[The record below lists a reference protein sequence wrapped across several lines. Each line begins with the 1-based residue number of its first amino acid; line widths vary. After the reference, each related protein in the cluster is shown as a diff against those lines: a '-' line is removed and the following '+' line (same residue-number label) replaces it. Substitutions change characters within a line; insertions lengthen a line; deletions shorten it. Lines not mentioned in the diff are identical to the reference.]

1 MRIIGKPRLDL
12 MLDIETLGTDSD
24 TTLIQLA
31 CVAFDIRT
39 GSIVSEFNEF
49 IDIGQ
54 TKDLKVTGSTI
65 KWWLKTDST
74 LFKSLIERGSLSER
88 EVFARFHN
96 WMKGLQETYSLYAWG
111 NGLLFDLAI
120 IKTKLTQYGFSYPI
134 SFKTERD
141 VRTIVDL
148 YCAKKGITEK
158 QFKDIHKSN
167 DLVVHNG
174 LDDCKFQIRFVV
186 EAYKDLVGLV

>member
-1 MRIIGKPRLDL
+1 MRIIGKQRLDL
-12 MLDIETLGTDSD
+12 MLDIETLGTEND

-39 GSIVSEFNEF
+39 GNIISEFNEF
-49 IDIGQ
+49 IDISK
-54 TKDLKVTGSTI
+54 TELKVTGSTI
-65 KWWLKTDST
+65 KWWLKTDVN
-74 LFKSLIERGSLSER
+74 LFKSLIEKGNLPER
-88 EVFARFHN
+88 EVFEKFYN
-96 WMKGLQETYSLYAWG
+96 WIKGLQETHSLYAWG

-120 IKTKLTQYGFSYPI
+120 IKTKLIQYGFSYPI

-167 DLVVHNG
+167 DLVAHNG

-186 EAYKDLVGLV
+186 EAYKDLVELV

>member
-1 MRIIGKPRLDL
+1 MRKIGKLRLDL
-12 MLDIETLGTDSD
+12 MLDIETLGTDND

-39 GSIVSEFNEF
+39 GNIVSEFNEF

-54 TKDLKVTGSTI
+54 TKDLKITGSTV

-88 EVFARFHN
+88 EVFEKLYN
-96 WMKGLQETYSLYAWG
+96 WIKGLQEIYSLYLHG
-111 NGLLFDLAI
+111 NSPMFDNQI
-120 IKTKLTQYGFSYPI
+120 VKTKLAQYGFSYPI
-134 SFKTERD
+134 SYKNDRC

-148 YCAKKGITEK
+148 YCAKKGISEK

-167 DLVVHNG
+167 DLVAHNG
-174 LDDCKFQIRFVV
+174 LDDCKFQIRYVV

>member
-1 MRIIGKPRLDL
+1 MRIIGKQRLDL
-12 MLDIETLGTDSD
+12 MLDIETLGTEND

-39 GSIVSEFNEF
+39 GNIISEFNEF

-54 TKDLKVTGSTI
+54 TKELKVTGSTI
-65 KWWLKTDST
+65 KWWLKTDAN
-74 LFKSLIERGSLSER
+74 LFKSLIEKGNLPER
-88 EVFARFHN
+88 EVFEKFHN

-120 IKTKLTQYGFSYPI
+120 IKTKLIQYGFSYPI

-148 YCAKKGITEK
+148 YCAKKGISEK
-158 QFKDIHKSN
+158 QFKDIHKST
-167 DLVVHNG
+167 DLIAHNG

-186 EAYKDLVGLV
+186 EAYKDLVVLV